1 MAESNAVYSYPEY
14 DDYDYNDYDDYENY
28 DEYNYNDDYNENYE
42 DNYDAYDNYDND
54 FHEEKIIEP
63 EPENEIIMTEQTE
76 SDIQVSHSEGKSGSV
91 LTIMLVSVLA
101 AGLLGSVVYTLDR
114 RNTVYNTVT
123 SLNRELSL
131 AEAENVRLQSE
142 LESKMSAKNVED
154 YAENVLGMR
163 KMDTSQIKY
172 IKIQTDDVVNIPEQ
186 EKGFFAKIKGFFE
199 GCVEYFRG

>member
-14 DDYDYNDYDDYENY
+14 ENDDYNYDDYDYDDYDNY
-28 DEYNYNDDYNENYE
+28 DYNENY
-42 DNYDAYDNYDND
+42 D
-54 FHEEKIIEP
+54 FHEEKITEP
-63 EPENEIIMTEQTE
+63 EPENEIIRAEQAR
-76 SDIQVSHSEGKSGSV
+76 SNIQVSHSEAKSGSV
-91 LTIMLVSVLA
+91 LTIILISIIA
-101 AGLLGSVVYTLDR
+101 TGLLGSVVYTLDR

-123 SLNRELSL
+123 SLNKQLSL

-186 EKGFFAKIKGFFE
+186 EKGFIAKIKGFFNS
-199 GCVEYFRG
+199 CVEYFRG

>member
-14 DDYDYNDYDDYENY
+14 ENDDYNYDDYEDYDDYENY
-28 DEYNYNDDYNENYE
+28 DYDYNENYD
-42 DNYDAYDNYDND
+42 DN
-54 FHEEKIIEP
+54 FHEEKITEP
-63 EPENEIIMTEQTE
+63 EPATEIIKAEQAR
-76 SDIQVSHSEGKSGSV
+76 SNIQVSHSEAKNGSV
-91 LTIMLVSVLA
+91 LTIILVSIIA
-101 AGLLGSVVYTLDR
+101 AGLLGSVVYTLDK

-123 SLNRELSL
+123 SLNKQLSL

-186 EKGFFAKIKGFFE
+186 EKGFIAKIKGFFDN
-199 GCVEYFRG
+199 CVEYFRG